1 MAQQTYDDA
10 RKTLT
15 DLLSNLSF
23 VKVVS
28 IQKNAAGAYTG
39 EASDLFK
46 KEMVFFDKF
55 GRSRMNLTIG
65 PITLVQA
72 ALGFD
77 HPSSMPSVGE
87 ILVGTSV
94 GNTRKSHLTSV
105 LRGWSSDAKPL
116 FELLRILKFGTK
128 KSEFD
133 NRSLLIQQGAIV
145 GGYQQYRDEI
155 YMLARLILWKNV
167 RPVQLLTSL
176 QDPAIQLK
184 VPATEVELM
193 SAKSTYLSVPARTF
207 VEIVS
212 IKLSAPEIL
221 DAYLEGLVLP
231 VNPLTCVHTFVTA
244 ESKDIC
250 SVCKL
255 ERFRPKSPDA
265 DPYAAYAAYAAYAP
279 SNAHY
284 YVPPG
289 AAQGPQGPQ
298 GPQSP
303 PGPPEAYSPR
313 FAPISIPKAETSK
326 EPGTPV
332 YNPTSPT
339 YSDDD
344 F

>member
-28 IQKNAAGAYTG
+28 LQKNAAGAYTG

-77 HPSSMPSVGE
+77 HPSSVPSVGE

-94 GNTRKSHLTSV
+94 PNTRKSHLTGV

-116 FELLRILKFGTK
+116 YELLRILKFGTK

-145 GGYQQYRDEI
+145 GGHQKYRDEI
-155 YMLARLILWKNV
+155 YMLARMVLWKNV
-167 RPVQLLTSL
+167 RPVQVLTSL
-176 QDPAIQLK
+176 QDPLITLRE
-184 VPATEVELM
+184 PASEPEVL

-221 DAYLEGLVLP
+221 DAYLSGLHLP
-231 VNPLTCVHTFVTA
+231 VNPMTCVHTFVSS
-244 ESKDIC
+244 EDREVC
-250 SVCKL
+250 STCKT
-255 ERFRPKSPDA
+255 ERFRPKSPEVA
-265 DPYAAYAAYAAYAP
+265 GAP
-279 SNAHY
+279 LHNIYTASKEA
-284 YVPPG
+284 PK
-289 AAQGPQGPQ
+289 
-298 GPQSP
+298 
-303 PGPPEAYSPR
+303 EAYSPR
-313 FAPISIPKAETSK
+313 AAPIRIPPET
-326 EPGTPV
+326 TPV
-332 YNPTSPT
+332 AYNPTSPGGIANPSYNPTSPT
-339 YSDDD
+339 YSLESFDD
-344 F
+344 

>member
-55 GRSRMNLTIG
+55 GRSRTNLTIG
-65 PITLVQA
+65 PVTLVQA

-94 GNTRKSHLTSV
+94 GNLRKSHLTSV

-116 FELLRILKFGTK
+116 YELLRILKFGTR

-145 GGYQQYRDEI
+145 GGYQHYRDEI

-167 RPVQLLTSL
+167 RPVQILTSL
-176 QDPAIQLK
+176 QDPAIRLK
-184 VPATEVELM
+184 EPATEAEVL
-193 SAKSTYLSVPARTF
+193 SAKATYLSVPARTF

-221 DAYLEGLVLP
+221 DAYLDGLVLP
-231 VNPLTCVHTFVTA
+231 VNPLTCVHTFVT
-244 ESKDIC
+244 EGDKDRC
-250 SVCKL
+250 SVCKT
-255 ERFRPKSPDA
+255 ERFRPKSPEI
-265 DPYAAYAAYAAYAP
+265 YAEAAKP
-279 SNAHY
+279 QM
-284 YVPPG
+284 PPV
-289 AAQGPQGPQ
+289 
-298 GPQSP
+298 
-303 PGPPEAYSPR
+303 PEAYSPR
-313 FAPISIPKAETSK
+313 FAPIRVPNPTS
-326 EPGTPV
+326 PSTTP

-339 YSDDD
+339 YSLESFDD
-344 F
+344 